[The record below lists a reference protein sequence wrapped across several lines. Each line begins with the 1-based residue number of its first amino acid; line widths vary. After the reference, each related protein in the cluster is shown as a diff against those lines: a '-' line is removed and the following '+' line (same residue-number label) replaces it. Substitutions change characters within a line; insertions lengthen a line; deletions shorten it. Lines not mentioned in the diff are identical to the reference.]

1 MRKKKISGKEEL
13 NQEFL
18 GKICSVYPE
27 ISNEMGEKMLD
38 IVYRA
43 NYGKEQL
50 KKEDY
55 LLLKRIFLALEK
67 EK

>member
-1 MRKKKISGKEEL
+1 ME
-13 NQEFL
+13 
-18 GKICSVYPE
+18 KICSAYPNVSRE
-27 ISNEMGEKMLD
+27 IGEEMLD

-50 KKEDY
+50 KKDDY